1 MHRFRK
7 LDQYGFDHV
16 IVTVFF
22 VAAFAIICTA
32 LLVYGH
38 AQSWSGELQLGLD
51 RSLCLDNRG
60 GSRASGN
67 TIDQYNCNGGTAQKW
82 SINEMS
88 GYTDRFTLEDDQGT
102 CADDW
107 GDAVSSS
114 TNLVYL
120 KTYGCNSSDKAQ
132 QWEWE
137 GSTLENVTSHGCI
150 NDPGDSKVSGKA
162 LIVYNC
168 SGKPSNELWYEA
180 AQGANTT
187 IQTTSSGNTGTTTS
201 TTPTPASSPTV
212 TSFTDSSAGVSSG
225 TYPYTYRV
233 SWTSKNTT
241 GCDIEV
247 IGSAFYTNLNNRLNP
262 SGSTISDGSS
272 GTFGVYLE
280 KDAPYT
286 LDLTCRNEAGAST
299 PVSLLSIVTPKS

>member
-1 MHRFRK
+1 MHFRK

-16 IVTVFF
+16 IGIVFF
-22 VAAFAIICTA
+22 IVMFAIVGTA
-32 LLVYGH
+32 LLVYSH
-38 AQSWSGELQLGLD
+38 AQSWSGELQLGFD

-82 SINEMS
+82 SINEMN

-107 GDAVSSS
+107 GDKVSSS
-114 TNLVYL
+114 SGNVAL
-120 KTYGCNSSDKAQ
+120 KTYACNSSNKAE

-150 NDPGDSKVSGKA
+150 NDPGDSKTSGTA

-168 SGKPSNELWYEA
+168 TGKPSNELWYEA

-187 IQTTSSGNTGTTTS
+187 VQTTASTTTTS
-201 TTPTPASSPTV
+201 TSTSTTSSPTI
-212 TSFTDSSAGVSSG
+212 TSFTDISRGLNVGAA
-225 TYPYTYRV
+225 YPYTYLV
-233 SWTSKNTT
+233 SWTSENAI
-241 GCDIEV
+241 GCSVEV
-247 IGSAFYTNLNNRLNP
+247 IGGSPFYTSANRVLDA
-262 SGSTISDGSS
+262 SGSTISDGAS
-272 GTFGVYLE
+272 GSFSITLQQ
-280 KDAPYT
+280 DTPYR
-286 LDLTCRNEAGAST
+286 LVLSCRNQAGTSTSASRT
-299 PVSLLSIVTPKS
+299 IITPKS